1 MGRRCRMDNRE
12 TILQCA
18 LELFYKKGYDAAG
31 VQEIVETAGITKP
44 TMYYYFKSKRGL
56 LDALIKERGEP
67 LLDEL
72 LAVQQSLLRF
82 EDQLYELARIY
93 VNFCRRES
101 HFYFFMLG
109 QMYSAADNE
118 AHEAASPFIR
128 RQYKLITDTFAN
140 AEDYLGNM
148 NGRQE
153 QFAIGFLGT
162 INCYLMVYNE
172 KSMENMLRDENI
184 HAVVH
189 QFLHGIYS

>member
-1 MGRRCRMDNRE
+1 MDNRE